1 MSTGDLGRL
10 RRHRGYPL
18 FYVTATLTRFA
29 DEMFS
34 VGVVLLVLERTHSAA
49 LAGATVA
56 AVTLPSLVTGPLL
69 GAWLD
74 RSGRRRQA
82 MMLDQVLAASSIVG
96 IVVLSGNA
104 PDWTVPAVALVA
116 GLTWPLSFGGFTSL
130 IPVIVPDHLLAQ
142 ANALE
147 ATSFNI
153 AVIAGPA
160 LAGTISALA
169 GPNVSLIV
177 EAVLTIAAI
186 GLIARIPEMDAR
198 PRAVDRTRPLRK
210 IVRDGLGLLASTPA
224 LRSVTAAGALNLGG
238 LGLLTV
244 AFPFF
249 ALDELGAH
257 RSTAGYMWAAFACGS
272 AIGALTL
279 VRLQTRWPPERVVLG
294 AITLVGCVMLLW
306 PLAPTLLVALLL
318 IALAGLAD
326 GPGLAATFGAR
337 QRWTPPELL
346 GQIFTTAASLKVGA
360 FAVGAACAGPAVNT
374 LGASGTLRLAACV
387 QFVAVACGLALGGM
401 RGARRSDLQEDDRV
415 HRERDREADRPA
427 VQVALDEGAPAE
439 RPRTGAA
446 DAERAREPGV
456 LARVQQHQED
466 QDEADDDLDH
476 RKEGVHGRAL

>member
-1 MSTGDLGRL
+1 MSTGDMGRL

-34 VGVVLLVLERTHSAA
+34 VGVVLLVLERTGSAA

-74 RSGRRRQA
+74 RSGHRRQA

-96 IVVLSGNA
+96 IVVLAGNA
-104 PDWTVPAVALVA
+104 PDWTVPLVALVA
-116 GLTWPLSFGGFTSL
+116 GVTWPLSFGGFTSL

-147 ATSFNI
+147 ATSFNL

-160 LAGTISALA
+160 LAGTISAVA
-169 GPNVSLIV
+169 GPDVSLIV
-177 EAVLTIAAI
+177 EAVLTIGAI
-186 GLIARIPEMDAR
+186 GLIGRIPEMDAR
-198 PRAVDRTRPLRK
+198 ARDVDPSRPLRR

-249 ALDELGAH
+249 ALEELGAH
-257 RSTAGYMWAAFACGS
+257 RSTAGYMWAAFATGS
-272 AIGALTL
+272 AVGALTL
-279 VRLQTRWPPERVVLG
+279 VRLQTRWAPERVVIG

-306 PLAPTLLVALLL
+306 PLAPSLPVALVL

-326 GPGLAATFGAR
+326 GPGLAATFTAR

-360 FAVGAACAGPAVNT
+360 FAVGAACAGPAVTT
-374 LGASGTLRLAACV
+374 LGPSGTLRLAAGV
-387 QFVAVACGLALGGM
+387 QFVAVAAGIALGGVR
-401 RGARRSDLQEDDRV
+401 RGRSDLQQDDRV
-415 HRERDREADRPA
+415 DRERDREGDRPA
-427 VQVALDEGAPAE
+427 VQVALHEGAPTE
-439 RPRTGAA
+439 RARAGAA
-446 DAERAREPGV
+446 DAEGAGEPAV
-456 LARVQQHQED
+456 LARVQQHEED

-476 RKEGVHGRAL
+476 REERVHGRGL